1 MAHIREFPVEKM
13 CHVME
18 VSSSGFYSWR
28 KRSEFENESTDK
40 LDERIMESFQGSG
53 ETYGSPRIAQDLGL
67 PKSTVARRMKTLGI
81 SVESKKRFISTT
93 NSDHD
98 FAIAPNLLNRK
109 FDAEKPGLKWVSD
122 MTYIRVNNSWNYLT
136 VIIDLAD
143 RAVISWVISNNMTA
157 RDTTI
162 RAFEKA
168 IQNRKPEK
176 GLIFHSD
183 RGSQYACHKFQ
194 QLLAVHECTSSMSRK
209 GNCWDNAVAE
219 SFFKTIK
226 SECFYRRQLQCKA
239 EAFTVTFDY
248 IDGWYNTKRIH
259 TTLGGISPN
268 QAFRAMTIS
277 NR

>member
-1 MAHIREFPVEKM
+1 MAHTHEFPVEKM
-13 CHVME
+13 CYVLE
-18 VSSSGFYSWR
+18 VSSSGFYTWR
-28 KRSEFENESTDK
+28 QRSEVEDDSTDELNENIK
-40 LDERIMESFQGSG
+40 KSFKNSR
-53 ETYGSPRIAQDLGL
+53 ETYGSPRIAKELDV
-67 PKSTVARRMKTLGI
+67 PESTVARRMKSLGI
-81 SVESKKRFISTT
+81 SAKSKKRFISTT
-93 NSDHD
+93 DSDHD
-98 FAIAPNLLNRK
+98 FAIAANLLDRD
-109 FDAEKPGLKWVSD
+109 FDAEQPGLKWVSD
-122 MTYIRVNNSWNYLT
+122 ITYIRVNNCWNYLT

-143 RAVISWVISNNMTA
+143 RAVISWVISDNMTA
-157 RDTTI
+157 QDTTI

-168 IQNRKPEK
+168 VQNRKPKE

-194 QLLAVHECTSSMSRK
+194 QLLAVHDCIPSMSRK

-226 SECFYRRQLQCKA
+226 SECYYRRQLRCRA

-248 IDGWYNTKRIH
+248 IDGWYNTRRIH

-268 QAFRAMTIS
+268 QAFRAMTTS